1 MSEAAADEPR
11 RSAPA
16 RSRDESGARALQEA
30 AWPGARAAYYT
41 LFVLVLC
48 LTSNQLDI
56 GIVPYLASSI
66 KADLHISDTSLG
78 LLLGA
83 AFGLFYT
90 LIGLPIAYYVDRLS
104 RRWIL
109 ALGLA
114 VWNVGTAL
122 CGIAQNFWQLFAARF
137 LVGAGEGVNGP
148 ASYAIIG
155 DVFPR
160 ERIPRAIALLQA
172 GSVIAPAL
180 AMFLSAW
187 LLHLFLGMKPIR
199 VGFGVIH
206 GWQLIFILIGL
217 PSLAIAA
224 LIVVTVPEPARRT
237 IRNQMAEITAGADL
251 ERGGIRAWFQDYAV
265 AFRYMR
271 LQRRIYAPMFASLF
285 AGAFS
290 IGALQWMPIFYQRT
304 FGWGP
309 ARLAALQGGA
319 QLIATTLGLIASVL
333 LAERFSRRKRADAAF
348 RVYILSLIIALPA
361 VFTVLMPTPWIAFG
375 VGTLS
380 LFSVGMSGASQNA
393 ALQIITP
400 AELRGKV
407 TALYLL
413 VYSLVGLA
421 FSPLLYALIEDFIL
435 RDEALIRWA
444 IFWPLLLFRPL
455 SLLIACFGLR
465 PYGREVARLEALES

>member
-1 MSEAAADEPR
+1 MSEATAGDSARLRAAGVR
-11 RSAPA
+11 GGTPA
-16 RSRDESGARALQEA
+16 RPVQEGSWPSART
-30 AWPGARAAYYT
+30 AYYT
-41 LFVLVLC
+41 LFVLILC

-66 KADLHISDTSLG
+66 KADLAISDTWLG

-90 LIGLPIAYYVDRLS
+90 LIGLPIAYYVDRIS
-104 RRWIL
+104 RRSIL
-109 ALGLA
+109 AIGIT

-148 ASYAIIG
+148 ASYAIVG
-155 DVFPR
+155 DIFPR
-160 ERIPRAIALLQA
+160 EKIPRAIALLQL
-172 GSVIAPAL
+172 GSVIGPAL
-180 AMFLSAW
+180 ALLLGAW
-187 LLHLFLGMKPIR
+187 LLHLFLAMSPIHMP
-199 VGFGVIH
+199 FGIIH

-217 PSLAIAA
+217 PSVAIAA
-224 LIVVTVPEPARRT
+224 LILFTVPEPARHT
-237 IRNQMAEITAGADL
+237 IRNQMAEIAGSAHVT
-251 ERGGIRAWFQDYAV
+251 GGGLDAWFRDYAA
-265 AFRYMR
+265 AFRYLR
-271 LQRRIYAPMFASLF
+271 LNWRIYAPMFGSLF

-290 IGALQWMPIFYQRT
+290 IGATQWMPIFYQRT

-309 ARLAALQGGA
+309 ARLAALQSGA
-319 QLIATTLGLIASVL
+319 QLTAPLLGLLASVL
-333 LAERFSRRKRADAAF
+333 LAEHFSRRERKDCAY

-361 VFTVLMPTPWIAFG
+361 MFYVLMPTAWIAFG
-375 VGTLS
+375 VGALGW
-380 LFSVGMSGASQNA
+380 FSIGMSGASQNA

-413 VYSLVGLA
+413 VYSLVGVA
-421 FSPLLYALIEDFIL
+421 FSPVLYALIEDFIL
-435 RDEALIRWA
+435 RDESLIRWA

-455 SLLIACFGLR
+455 ALAIACFGLA
-465 PYGREVARLEALES
+465 PYWRE